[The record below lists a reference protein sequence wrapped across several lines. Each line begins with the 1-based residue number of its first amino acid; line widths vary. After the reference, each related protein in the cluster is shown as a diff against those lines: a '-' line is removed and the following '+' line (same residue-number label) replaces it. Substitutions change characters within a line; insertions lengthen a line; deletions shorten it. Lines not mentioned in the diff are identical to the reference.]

1 MQVNI
6 GGKSMDENKKIV
18 VSFPKQLL
26 NEFDDLMD
34 CKSSEKRSQFIREA
48 VILYIK
54 ERKKNNMRELMKK
67 GYEEMSCI
75 NREIAELGMEC
86 DCKDLEKYEAGLSE
100 SDNID
105 GSGGEKRRYILC

>member
-1 MQVNI
+1 MQINA
-6 GGKSMDENKKIV
+6 GGKKMDENKKIV

-26 NEFDDLMD
+26 NEFDELLD
-34 CKSSEKRSQFIREA
+34 CKSPQKRSQFIREA

-75 NREIAELGMEC
+75 NCEIAEFGIVC
-86 DCKDLEKYEAGLSE
+86 DCADLEKYEAGLSE
-100 SDNID
+100 SDNVD

>member
-1 MQVNI
+1 MQINA
-6 GGKSMDENKKIV
+6 GGKKMDENKKIV

-26 NEFDDLMD
+26 KEFDELLD
-34 CKSSEKRSQFIREA
+34 CKSSQKRSQFIREA

-75 NREIAELGMEC
+75 NCEIAELGIVS
-86 DCKDLEKYEAGLSE
+86 DCADLEKYEAGLSE
-100 SDNID
+100 SDNVD

>member
-1 MQVNI
+1 
-6 GGKSMDENKKIV
+6 MDKDKKIV
-18 VSFPKQLL
+18 VSLPKNLIK
-26 NEFDDLMD
+26 EFDDLLD

-54 ERKKNNMRELMKK
+54 ERRMNNMRELMKK
-67 GYEEMSCI
+67 GYEEMANI
-75 NREIAELGMEC
+75 NSELAECGMAC
-86 DCKDLEKYEAGLSE
+86 DCIELIKYEAGLSE